1 MAAISYHINRVG
13 AEWND
18 RAILRLLPGNVK
30 YSVRICV
37 DQGSVWFHMAAK
49 PQKRFI
55 FFNPRRA
62 ALREAEGF
70 LNAFLSG
77 QKAYGAGPSYGRE
90 SIDDLLGDWDRKEVR
105 TIYATHEPR
114 LSDRY
119 NHPQTQQDRF
129 IASPDMPFLDQFITG
144 LLQERDCVGFFEICF
159 RRMKNPPRTLR
170 LKVRNLKERA
180 HDPIQRQQENQ
191 HLIEELNDFE
201 AVGAFVAEIRVVLA
215 GKKASDLSRAS
226 AHIRG
231 LMADFGLQPKQKSGI
246 QAPKKLNLS
255 GKRLNTILQFPK
267 RVYRGVEVREESP
280 RGPPTQPT
288 NSTLAIPFG
297 YPRSGGVTY
306 STPQFVSLVDL
317 KRHLSCWGLT
327 GSGKT
332 RLIIH
337 MVRELVKLG
346 IKVIIFDPKGEYA
359 DSLISKN
366 ENWLYFKVGDLDFPI
381 GLNPFQVPSY
391 AEVSDHTQLVK
402 SAIFSAIGA
411 DVLSPQMEAIL
422 SKGIEYTIARDGS
435 FATLLEVLSDPKAEE
450 ILGIRGFK
458 VDLSCLALK
467 NRLETIISG
476 TSGRVWNVTASNVT
490 MDMLLDNNVII
501 DLSAYEAAED
511 VSGRRIFLDI
521 ISHLLYNY
529 LLDRRSPISEI
540 SDELRNVILADEVQK
555 LVPRKLTKRF
565 TDESSLFAKLPQTV
579 RAFGVAMMWAGV
591 APTVED
597 SVLSQTGTNVIFYS
611 KAHHDLKIMASLVGM
626 PEGEFR
632 QLTTALQDR
641 EAIVKTP
648 NADAYV
654 IFTMN
659 TPIKKLTPAD
669 WEHQKVKWAQ
679 ESARKLYEQ
688 TRFNLTPQF
697 QDMDGKNEK
706 WNPRKHCD
714 LYCLNASN
722 CIGIS
727 DVTMARTAKILKEKT
742 VREWLFESL
751 QSVEFPPSTASNC
764 PPKIERVWKQL
775 ERENRKD
782 NKNSIS
788 LPVRTFC
795 SSIHFLREAKDISSD
810 KLEYIQNEFVKLAR
824 ISYIDKLSSL
834 VQKRQTNEKNKPTYK
849 KQRRMNSKKGR
860 AEQSQNKGNENAPDN
875 NPPLAILSKF
885 VRGNIEE
892 FGFFAQQ
899 DANKFFLDRKL
910 GRLSDFSSMLKQT
923 VLAAGKELDCRITKV
938 AVPSF
943 TGTKLLHIFAKEMD
957 PNRKNSFERGIH
969 RYFIVEVSRMLEDMG
984 HKLKRT
990 HRLSDGHLDDIC
1002 VESGH
1007 TGYIGRIEIKTGKC
1021 VNLRKQNFPQT
1032 NEAYLLIVPW
1042 RTKISKRR
1050 IKTAAVPLAR
1060 LDHIQQ
1066 TIKQLGPNYSVVAC
1080 DDPDFSLKLNAWAN
1094 TGLLER
1100 AAKDPAH

>member
-1 MAAISYHINRVG
+1 MAAISYHINRIG

-30 YSVRICV
+30 YSAEIFVG
-37 DQGSVWFHMAAK
+37 QGSIWLRMTAE
-49 PQKRFI
+49 PQKRFL
-55 FFNPRRA
+55 FFNPGQND
-62 ALREAEGF
+62 LREAEGY

-77 QKAYGAGPSYGRE
+77 QKAYGTGPQYDRE
-90 SIDDLLGDWDRKEVR
+90 SIEDLVGDWNRNNVR
-105 TIYATHEPR
+105 TICATHEPR
-114 LSDRY
+114 FSDKY
-119 NHPQTQQDRF
+119 NPLQTQQDRF
-129 IASPDMPFLDQFITG
+129 AASPTLSFLDQFISG
-144 LLQERDCVGFFEICF
+144 LLQENDCVGLLEISF
-159 RRMKNPPRTLR
+159 RRMKKAPRMLR
-170 LKVRNLKERA
+170 SRARNLKEHA
-180 HDPIQRQQENQ
+180 HDPMQRQQENR

-201 AVGAFVAEIRVVLA
+201 AVGAFVAEIRVILA
-215 GKKASDLSRAS
+215 GKKRSDLSRIS

-231 LMADFGLQPKQKSGI
+231 LMTDFGLQPKQKKGI
-246 QAPKKLNLS
+246 RHAKKLNLS
-255 GKRLNTILQFPK
+255 GKRLNTILQFP
-267 RVYRGVEVREESP
+267 RGVYRGVEVREAP
-280 RGPPTQPT
+280 LRGPPAQPAKE
-288 NSTLAIPFG
+288 TLAIPVG
-297 YPRSGGVTY
+297 YPRSGGVSY
-306 STPQFVSLVDL
+306 STPQFVSLTDL
-317 KRHLSCWGLT
+317 KRHFSCWGLT
-327 GSGKT
+327 GTGKT

-346 IKVIIFDPKGEYA
+346 VKILVFDPKGEYA
-359 DSLISKN
+359 DSLISDN
-366 ENWLYFKVGDLDFPI
+366 DNWLFFKVGDPNFPL

-391 AEVSDHTQLVK
+391 ATVEDHIQLVK
-402 SAIFSAIGA
+402 STISSAFGA
-411 DVLSPQMEAIL
+411 DVLSPQMAAVL
-422 SKGIEYTIARDGS
+422 SKGIEHTIARDGS
-435 FATLLEVLSDPKAEE
+435 FATLLEVLSDPKVEE
-450 ILGIRGFK
+450 ILDIRGFK

-476 TSGRVWNVTASNVT
+476 TSGRVWNVTASNLT
-490 MDMLLDNNVII
+490 MDMLLNNNVII

-540 SDELRNVILADEVQK
+540 NDELRNVILADEVQK

-565 TDESSLFAKLPQTV
+565 TDESSLFAKLPQTI

-611 KAHHDLKIMASLVGM
+611 KTHHDLKVMAGLVGM
-626 PEGEFR
+626 PEDEFR
-632 QLTTALQDR
+632 QLVTALQDR

-654 IFTMN
+654 IFTIN
-659 TPIKKLTPAD
+659 TPIKKLTPVD

-679 ESARKLYEQ
+679 ESARQLYEQ
-688 TRFNLTPQF
+688 TQFSLTPQF

-706 WNPRKHCD
+706 WNPRKDCD

-751 QSVEFPPSTASNC
+751 QNVEFPPSTASNR
-764 PPKIERVWKQL
+764 PLKIERVWKQL

-782 NKNSIS
+782 NKNATS

-795 SSIHFLREAKDISSD
+795 SSIHFLREAKDISPD
-810 KLEYIQNEFVKLAR
+810 KLEYIQEKFVKLAR
-824 ISYIDKLSSL
+824 ISYIDELSSL
-834 VQKRQTNEKNKPTYK
+834 VQKRQTNEGNKPTYK
-849 KQRRMNSKKGR
+849 KQRGMNSKKGKG
-860 AEQSQNKGNENAPDN
+860 EQTQNKGNEKASDN
-875 NPPLAILSKF
+875 NSPLTILTKF

-892 FGFFAQQ
+892 FGFFTQQ
-899 DANKFFLDRKL
+899 EANQFFQDRKL
-910 GRLSDFSSMLKQT
+910 GRLSAFSSMLKQS
-923 VLAAGKELDCRITKV
+923 VLAAGKELGCRITKV

-957 PNRKNSFERGIH
+957 SNRNNSFERGIH

-990 HRLSDGHLDDIC
+990 HRLPDGHLDDIC

-1007 TGYIGRIEIKTGKC
+1007 TGYIGRIEIKTGNG

-1042 RTKISKRR
+1042 RTKVSKRR
-1050 IKTAAVPLAR
+1050 IKAAAVPLAQ
-1060 LDHIQQ
+1060 LDHIRQ

-1080 DDPDFSLKLNAWAN
+1080 DDPDFLLKLNAWVN